1 MPTTLL
7 GYGTAG
13 MLVFGGLAL
22 AVLALTGKFDA
33 PPPQAR
39 PDRGRLVPGRIR
51 RAERRTWALL
61 ALGVVLGV
69 IAWQVT
75 GWVVAVVAAP
85 LAAVGL
91 PWLLSTTTP
100 KETIGRLEAM
110 EDWTRGLA
118 GVLHVGVGLEE
129 ALASSIRSAP
139 TAIEPQV
146 QRLVARLRARWNTE
160 DALRAFADDLN
171 DPVGDL
177 IAANLIL
184 AARRRGHG
192 LSTVLEALARSVADD
207 VRNRRQIEADRAK
220 PRATARWVTII
231 SFVVLVVLAIS
242 GDYVQPYATPLGQ
255 VVLAGL
261 LAAYIAC
268 LVWLRTMAVGRPAP
282 RLLAGGR
289 R

>member
-1 MPTTLL
+1 MPTTLV
-7 GYGTAG
+7 GYVTAG

-22 AVLALTGKFDA
+22 AVLALTGQFDA
-33 PPPQAR
+33 PLQAR
-39 PDRGRLVPGRIR
+39 PDGGRLVPGRFR
-51 RAERRTWALL
+51 RVGRRTWALL
-61 ALGVVLGV
+61 ALGVALGV
-69 IAWQVT
+69 VAWQVT
-75 GWVVAVVAAP
+75 GWVIAVVAAP

-91 PWLLSTTTP
+91 PWLLSTQGP
-100 KETIGRLEAM
+100 RETIARLEAM

-139 TAIEPQV
+139 TAIAPQV

-160 DALRAFADDLN
+160 EALRAFADDLN

-231 SFVVLVVLAIS
+231 SVVVLVVLAVS

-255 VVLAGL
+255 VVLSGL
-261 LAAYIAC
+261 LTAYIAC
-268 LVWLRTMAVGRPAP
+268 LVWLRTMAIGRPAP
-282 RLLAGGR
+282 RILAGSR

>member
-1 MPTTLL
+1 MPGALI
-7 GYGTAG
+7 GYVTAG
-13 MLVFGGLAL
+13 LLVCGGLAL
-22 AVLALTGKFDA
+22 AVLASTGQFDEE
-33 PPPQAR
+33 PDAR
-39 PDRGRLVPGRIR
+39 LAGGNWVRGRLR
-51 RAERRTWALL
+51 RTERRTWALL
-61 ALGVVLGV
+61 VLGLLLGVV
-69 IAWQVT
+69 AWQVT
-75 GWVVAVVAAP
+75 GWVIAVVAAP

-91 PWLLSTTTP
+91 PWLLSTQGP
-100 KETIGRLEAM
+100 QETIARLEAM

-139 TAIEPQV
+139 TAIAPEV
-146 QRLVARLRARWNTE
+146 GRLVARLRARWNTE
-160 DALRAFADDLN
+160 EAIRAFADDLD

-184 AARRRGHG
+184 AARRRGNG

-231 SFVVLVVLAIS
+231 SVAVLVVLAIS
-242 GDYVQPYATPLGQ
+242 GDYVEPYATPLGQ
-255 VVLAGL
+255 VVLAAL

-268 LVWLRTMAVGRPAP
+268 LVWLRKMAIGHPAP
-282 RLLAGGR
+282 RILNAGQR
-289 R
+289 